1 MRRRLTA
8 ILRIEQLTDI
18 LDGAEGD
25 AAEAVELEDDLLPV
39 RRLGQVDVRLLPHA
53 HLLTHLG
60 FVFGVCVCFGWGWGW
75 VLGWGGGEGGS
86 DRDERAR
93 GADCVCVWDSR
104 E

>member
-60 FVFGVCVCFGWGWGW
+60 FVFGVCVCVCVGWGWGWVW
-75 VLGWGGGEGGS
+75 VLGWGGGGGGGGGV
-86 DRDERAR
+86 RQR
-93 GADCVCVWDSR
+93 
-104 E
+104 